1 MREREREREKK
12 KKMREYYIILL
23 RCDLCYNVSSINRN
37 IKDIYTINLDKNMTT
52 ILVKFF

>member
-1 MREREREREKK
+1 
-12 KKMREYYIILL
+12 
-23 RCDLCYNVSSINRN
+23 LCYNVSSINRN